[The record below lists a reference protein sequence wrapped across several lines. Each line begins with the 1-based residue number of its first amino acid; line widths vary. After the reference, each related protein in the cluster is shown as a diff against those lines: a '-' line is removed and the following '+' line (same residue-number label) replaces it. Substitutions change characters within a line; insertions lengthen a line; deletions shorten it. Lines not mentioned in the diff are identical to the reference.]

1 MNQGNAAIL
10 AALITALIGGAF
22 LLIARRLKPPVT
34 IQDVW
39 KENRALRSDL
49 ALSDKRIDEL
59 AHKVDQLVKASET
72 QLTVNRIMGEGFDAL
87 SGYVERTSGGIKPAY
102 TVEEHDAIERA
113 KALRNDDAIWNTA
126 SRHPKTKE
134 NQS

>member
-39 KENRALRSDL
+39 KENRALRTDL
-49 ALSDKRIDEL
+49 MRAETRLDEL
-59 AHKVDQLVKASET
+59 AHKVERLLRASET

-102 TVEEHDAIERA
+102 TAEEHDAIERA

-126 SRHPKTKE
+126 SRQPQTKE